1 MTLKIFIKIEKMKD
15 HAWFVGKVA
24 IGVIVG
30 LIVYNFVNKQ
40 MDKKSLTATVSAPI
54 STEAPTV

>member
-1 MTLKIFIKIEKMKD
+1 MKD
-15 HAWFVGKVA
+15 HAMFVGKVA

-30 LIVYNFVNKQ
+30 LVVYNFVNKQ
-40 MDKKSLTATVSAPI
+40 MAKKSLTATVSAPI